1 MKRRFYALMLV
12 VAMLAMT
19 LVGCGSNT
27 TNEETNASNETE
39 TKVENTEDVVVE
51 EVVEEQLSENVG
63 PNTFIKI
70 ETYNVSHGY
79 SEELRQFHID
89 MGGSVEAGGVEPDVH
104 TWVVSSKIEM
114 TDSVT
119 GDVITQSE
127 EKTKEQLEEN
137 ADFYWVSDIS
147 IARGLCTTGELEK
160 MGGDTQTLTINGKEY
175 IFEIKDYSIEGN
187 YDDSKD
193 CVMTYTFEGTYYTEG
208 NEPNSS
214 AQSQEIVVEAIEEPT
229 EEVVEEPVSE
239 IEETENPKSYSTMTE
254 YVYSEEAA
262 NGISIMNCKIFE
274 YRDDKT
280 QGTVET
286 TVNVSGFEFILS
298 FDGDAT
304 LGTKSVSNSDG
315 TAGFLYNK
323 DKTQWL
329 QIYTSGRLSQ
339 ETFNQYMNGDLKE
352 HFAWANVDEY
362 FEETKEDNY
371 VSAIVATTTMISGVE
386 YKGYARVI
394 IDLEKGAG
402 THLWYLVPSDVYDE
416 QAVYNTIA
424 SAKIISEDESLI
436 SLFSIN

>member
-19 LVGCGSNT
+19 LIGCGSGT

-39 TKVENTEDVVVE
+39 AKVENTEDVVVE
-51 EVVEEQLSENVG
+51 EMVEVQPSEDAG

-70 ETYNVSHGY
+70 ETYNVTHGY
-79 SEELRQFHID
+79 SEELRQFYID
-89 MGGSVEAGGVEPDVH
+89 MGGSPEEGGATPDVH

-114 TDSVT
+114 TDCVT

-127 EKTKEQLEEN
+127 EKTEEQLEEN

-187 YDDSKD
+187 YDEIKD
-193 CVMTYTFEGTYYTEG
+193 CVMTYTFEGIYYTEG

-304 LGTKSVSNSDG
+304 LGTKSVSNS
-315 TAGFLYNK
+315 
-323 DKTQWL
+323 
-329 QIYTSGRLSQ
+329 I
-339 ETFNQYMNGDLKE
+339 
-352 HFAWANVDEY
+352 
-362 FEETKEDNY
+362 
-371 VSAIVATTTMISGVE
+371 
-386 YKGYARVI
+386 
-394 IDLEKGAG
+394 
-402 THLWYLVPSDVYDE
+402 
-416 QAVYNTIA
+416 
-424 SAKIISEDESLI
+424 
-436 SLFSIN
+436 